1 MKRITYLNTTALVGN
16 EFADLL
22 LEFAAALA
30 RKQQAETVHFLGIS
44 DQGVQEFTIV
54 VGPASELAAVTVDSE
69 PGVEPPANTD
79 ASTIISWRLR
89 DLEPESPLRAGI
101 ATIGEPAA

>member
-30 RKQQAETVHFLGIS
+30 RRHEAETVHFSGIG
-44 DQGVQEFTIV
+44 DQGLQEYTIV
-54 VGPASELAAVTVDSE
+54 VGPASELAAVTVDPE
-69 PGVEPPANTD
+69 AGVEPPSNSD
-79 ASTIISWRLR
+79 ASTIIAWRLR
-89 DLEPESPLRAGI
+89 DLEPEAPL
-101 ATIGEPAA
+101 PV

>member
-30 RKQQAETVHFLGIS
+30 RRQKAETVQFSGIS
-44 DQGVQEFTIV
+44 DQGVQEYTIV
-54 VGPASELAAVTVDSE
+54 VGPASELSAVTVKNE
-69 PGVEPPANTD
+69 AGVEPPSNTD
-79 ASTIISWRLR
+79 AATILAWRLR
-89 DLEPESPLRAGI
+89 DLEPHSPL
-101 ATIGEPAA
+101 PA